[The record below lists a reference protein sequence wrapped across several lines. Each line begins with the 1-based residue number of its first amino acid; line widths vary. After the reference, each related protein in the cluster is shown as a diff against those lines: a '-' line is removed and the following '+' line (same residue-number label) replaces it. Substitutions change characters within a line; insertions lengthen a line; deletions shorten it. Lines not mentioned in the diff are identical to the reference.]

1 MPGRHK
7 QDLVQKM
14 IAAQSE
20 LQNYLMLHKAKGY
33 MSDKDSELLRE
44 TLFGLCSAL
53 REQFPLF
60 RSILT
65 PEEVV
70 AFQDGTGALTT
81 AALCLMGGKH
91 DCPRFVAVDTAKL
104 ELNLNIVQ
112 RATECLTRTDL
123 VQHA

>member
-14 IAAQSE
+14 IAAQAE
-20 LQNYLMLHKAKGY
+20 LQRYLILHKAKGY
-33 MSDKDSELLRE
+33 MADSDSAQLRE
-44 TLFGLCSAL
+44 ILFGLCSTL

-65 PEEVV
+65 QEEVM
-70 AFQDGTGALTT
+70 AFQEGTGALTT

-104 ELNLNIVQ
+104 EQNLKIVQ
-112 RATECLTRTDL
+112 RATGYLTRNHT
-123 VQHA
+123 VQDA